1 MNIPEI
7 KQRIKKTIDQFY
19 TFPNREHIKKTQLE
33 FIGGVLQTALHLL
46 NFADYNEIKQYIY
59 TQYGYDPGG
68 CADGQIG
75 FDDVEM

>member
-1 MNIPEI
+1 MDIPKI
-7 KQRIKKTIDQFY
+7 KHRIKMTIDQFY

-46 NFADYNEIKQYIY
+46 NFTDYNEIKQYIY

-68 CADGQIG
+68 CSDGQIG
-75 FDDVEM
+75 MDDMIL

>member
-7 KQRIKKTIDQFY
+7 KHRIKMTIDQFY
-19 TFPNREHIKKTQLE
+19 TFPNREYIKKTQLE

-59 TQYGYDPGG
+59 TQYGYDAGG